1 MYFQDISIGL
11 KLSTK
16 HKLTNNTS
24 TTKTMF
30 YSTDMEIG
38 IEAIY
43 LDLIVSQCNNKI
55 HVKACC

>member
-11 KLSTK
+11 KLSAK

-24 TTKTMF
+24 TTNTMF